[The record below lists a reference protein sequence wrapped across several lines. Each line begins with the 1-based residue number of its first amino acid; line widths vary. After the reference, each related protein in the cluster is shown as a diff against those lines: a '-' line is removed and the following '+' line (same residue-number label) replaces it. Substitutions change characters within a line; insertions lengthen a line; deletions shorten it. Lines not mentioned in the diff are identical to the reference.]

1 MNSRLYRV
9 IFNKHLGRL
18 VVVSEKTVAQSKA
31 GNQGGS
37 DSQTKLADSQTAN
50 RLIGYCY
57 SKWLSLTVAVLV
69 SLGALTCSI
78 D

>member
-31 GNQGGS
+31 GNQPQF
-37 DSQTKLADSQTAN
+37 DIKN
-50 RLIGYCY
+50 H
-57 SKWLSLTVAVLV
+57 LTY
-69 SLGALTCSI
+69 
-78 D
+78 